1 MATAP
6 ANALPQN
13 NDPLAALTT
22 LLGTIGGTKNT
33 SSPGDIT
40 ALQQLMAQLQGA
52 DYSQLLQGIFQQAN
66 AAVPA
71 LQNSYAGGTGS
82 RTLGNQPLQ
91 AALQKLMM
99 NTTLAGADQI
109 TKAQQANQQTQAQVG
124 NSIAQATAGT
134 QKTQSTNLAAAAQ
147 NLAMLQAI
155 SKLGQTEIGRKLTG
169 DIFMPTSA
177 APGTVPAMQATPQAM
192 QVPTLQA
199 PSYQLS
205 GSFPSMD
212 SVFQQDW
219 EQPFIPNTDTIQST
233 PLDFTP
239 VQGDAYMPAY
249 EEYPL
254 FTGEW
259 S

>member
-6 ANALPQN
+6 ATPLQQN
-13 NDPLAALTT
+13 NDPLAALSS
-22 LLGTIGGTKNT
+22 LLGTIGGTKTT

-52 DYSQLLQGIFQQAN
+52 DYSQLLQSIFQQAN

-99 NTTLAGADQI
+99 NTTLAGADQV

-124 NSIAQATAGT
+124 GSIAQATQGT
-134 QKTQSTNLAAAAQ
+134 SKTQSTNLAAAAQ

-155 SKLGQTEIGRKLTG
+155 SKLGQTDIGRKLTG
-169 DIFMPTSA
+169 DIFMPASA
-177 APGTVPAMQATPQAM
+177 APGTVPAMQ
-192 QVPTLQA
+192 VPTFQTLQA
-199 PSYQLS
+199 PNYQLS

-212 SVFQQDW
+212 SVFQPYVQ
-219 EQPFIPNTDTIQST
+219 EAFTPNTDTIAPT
-233 PLDFTP
+233 PNDFFTP
-239 VQGDAYMPAY
+239 IEGDAYMPAY

-254 FTGEW
+254 FGG
-259 S
+259 

>member
-22 LLGTIGGTKNT
+22 LLGTIGGTKST
-33 SSPGDIT
+33 SNPGDIT

-169 DIFMPTSA
+169 DIFMPASA
-177 APGTVPAMQATPQAM
+177 APGTVPAMQSAPANF
-192 QVPTLQA
+192 QVPTLQQ
-199 PSYQLS
+199 PNYQLS

-212 SVFQQDW
+212 SVFQPYVQ
-219 EQPFIPNTDTIQST
+219 EAFTPNTDTIAPT
-233 PLDFTP
+233 PNDFFTP

-249 EEYPL
+249 EELPL
-254 FTGEW
+254 FG
-259 S
+259 

>member
-1 MATAP
+1 MAAP
-6 ANALPQN
+6 ATPLPQN
-13 NDPLAALTT
+13 NDPLAALSS

-124 NSIAQATAGT
+124 SSIAQATQGT
-134 QKTQSTNLAAAAQ
+134 SKTQSTNLAAAAQ

-155 SKLGQTEIGRKLTG
+155 SKLGQTDIGRKLTG
-169 DIFMPTSA
+169 DIFMPASA
-177 APGTVPAMQATPQAM
+177 APGTVPAMQASPQAM
-192 QVPTLQA
+192 QVPTLQSFA
-199 PSYQLS
+199 MPDSAYNYTPDYQLS
-205 GSFPSMD
+205 GSFPAMD
-212 SVFQQDW
+212 DVFRPYVP
-219 EQPFIPNTDTIQST
+219 EN
-233 PLDFTP
+233 FTP
-239 VQGDAYMPAY
+239 VEGDAYMPGYY
-249 EEYPL
+249 EDVPL
-254 FTGEW
+254 FGG
-259 S
+259 